1 MDASERLWRSETRRF
16 VENVLDAPASE
27 TTRELLPRIETNIT
41 AQSDEIRDT
50 AGIFRAI
57 AHERVQFAYRLQIVF
72 LGLYAFVALFVVLL
86 SRTILSAVKDRKHVV
101 EGKS

>member
-72 LGLYAFVALFVVLL
+72 LGLYARSEGRRVGKECVSACR
-86 SRTILSAVKDRKHVV
+86 SRWSADN
-101 EGKS
+101 